1 MKIYNFT
8 VIITQGDDGI
18 YVGKVPALHGCHT
31 QAKSLLVLY
40 KRIEEAIEL
49 CLEVEK
55 EKNIPCRTKNSSV
68 FNRLRCV
75 FKVRSSST

>member
-8 VIITQGDDGI
+8 VIITQGDDSI
-18 YVGKVPALHGCHT
+18 YIGKVPALSGCHT
-31 QAKSLLVLY
+31 QAKSLPVLY

-55 EKNIPCRTKNSSV
+55 EKKHTLPDEKFIGLQQIAMRV
-68 FNRLRCV
+68 
-75 FKVRSSST
+75 